1 VAEYWGYDE
10 TELTLTEM
18 SLAEQLLSL
27 ARNVSDAIR
36 DSMNAVVDLAG
47 GDYEAVKQRAHKVR
61 GYKNGAERIKDSII
75 YYLARLSITLPLH
88 DIYRQIVLQ
97 LDRIAQNSDAIAYRL
112 SVLVSKAE
120 PRMSKSFSSKLTSMA
135 QLVNSEFAA
144 LLSAIRLL
152 QENPRRSLDEARKVA
167 SLEEEIDQKYREL
180 ELDVITEMRD
190 NIVGMML
197 MREII
202 DLIEDTA
209 DVIKDAAENILYLAL
224 YKVTR

>member
-1 VAEYWGYDE
+1 MAEYWGYDE